1 MDFSEH
7 RDTPEIAAFRKEV
20 RAWLEENMR
29 GSEHLRWSAT
39 WSTRENSE
47 EYQFRRELG
56 YKLGKKGWLF
66 PMFPKEYGGAGFTI
80 DHQLVLENELYRYG
94 LVLAWIFYTLAR
106 IVAPV
111 FLKFGS
117 DAQKREFL
125 PPILR
130 GEVSVWQVLTEP
142 QGGSDVATCLTKAI
156 RDGDHYVVNG
166 QKVLVGYHHPPDY
179 LWTLV
184 CSNSNGKRH
193 ENLSWLYIPGN
204 LPGITIQPMHLMMGT
219 KNAVFFDN
227 VRVPA
232 KYLVGGENNGW
243 QVANTHL
250 ELEHGGGGE
259 EGAGEDPLI
268 ERVIQ
273 YCQEQHIDGKPLIE
287 DPRVRETLA
296 EIIIDLHTIRR
307 FAQRIFWHR
316 YVKNPHPYGGPQFR
330 YFQRLARLRN
340 AERLQRIM
348 GVDALIQNLG
358 VHEVEDFEYAVRS
371 GPGMMHGGGTLDT
384 DRLIVAR
391 RLGLGRP
398 AKEKAPTTI

>member
-1 MDFSEH
+1 
-7 RDTPEIAAFRKEV
+7 
-20 RAWLEENMR
+20 
-29 GSEHLRWSAT
+29 
-39 WSTRENSE
+39 
-47 EYQFRRELG
+47 
-56 YKLGKKGWLF
+56 
-66 PMFPKEYGGAGFTI
+66 
-80 DHQLVLENELYRYG
+80 
-94 LVLAWIFYTLAR
+94 
-106 IVAPV
+106 VAPV
-111 FLKFGS
+111 LLKFGS
-117 DAQKREFL
+117 EEQKREFL
-125 PPILR
+125 PPILH
-130 GEVSVWQVLTEP
+130 GDISVWQVLTEP
-142 QGGSDVATCLTKAI
+142 QGGSDVATCLTRAI
-156 RDGDHYVVNG
+156 RDGDNYVVNG
-166 QKVLVGYHHPPDY
+166 QKVLVGYHHAPDY

-184 CSNSNGKRH
+184 CTNPSGKRH
-193 ENLSWLYIPGN
+193 ENLSWLYLPGS
-204 LPGITIQPMHLMMGT
+204 LPGITIQPMHLMMGI

-243 QVANTHL
+243 QVAHTHL

-273 YCQEQHIDGKPLIE
+273 YCREHDVDGKPLIE
-287 DPRVRETLA
+287 DPIVRETIA
-296 EIIIDLHTIRR
+296 EIMIDLHTIRR

-316 YVKNPHPYGGPQFR
+316 YVKKPHSYGGPQFR

-348 GVDALIQNLG
+348 GVDALIQNLS